1 MTQVDESIGAH
12 LSLSVEAMQ
21 ARAQRLCDEFND
33 RRRVRRQDGLWS
45 DLEVRVR
52 IESGLAVEWY
62 YRSWHAKERRASMG
76 GRRYRRV
83 HLTKRRVIFHAQDW
97 ERDEVKQVRDQLD
110 VLKESVKALRRIER
124 MLSAQALTGD
134 EADMLAGFRAS
145 ARERINDK
153 G

>member
-1 MTQVDESIGAH
+1 M
-12 LSLSVEAMQ
+12 
-21 ARAQRLCDEFND
+21 
-33 RRRVRRQDGLWS
+33 
-45 DLEVRVR
+45 
-52 IESGLAVEWY
+52 
-62 YRSWHAKERRASMG
+62 
-76 GRRYRRV
+76 
-83 HLTKRRVIFHAQDW
+83 IFHAQDW

-124 MLSAQALTGD
+124 ILSAQALTGD